1 MWQERFFHGKKQIGR
16 LRPDEQILSGVALS
30 QVVRVEMRKYM
41 NFEELNLEPVKQ
53 PHLESLYYKESIRI
67 RRNCKQSFFV
77 RQESL
82 LSSLQMRF
90 VS

>member
-41 NFEELNLEPVKQ
+41 NFEELNLDPKIMRAVTEMWFEQASPIQAK
-53 PHLESLYYKESIRI
+53 SIPI
-67 RRNCKQSFFV
+67 AMEGKH
-77 RQESL
+77 
-82 LSSLQMRF
+82 MIG
-90 VS
+90 